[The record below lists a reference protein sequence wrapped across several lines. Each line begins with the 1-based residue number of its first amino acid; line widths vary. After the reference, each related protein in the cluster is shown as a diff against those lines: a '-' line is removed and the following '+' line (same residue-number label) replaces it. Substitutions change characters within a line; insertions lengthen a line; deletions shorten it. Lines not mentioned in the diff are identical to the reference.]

1 MSYSSTGSYNWLL
14 FFLRFSA
21 LPFLCTHCSLPWCS
35 QGQSFVAHS
44 SQRLRRKTWQTAVL
58 IGLQF
63 AAVSEQLL
71 GQSDTLAAWCPM
83 FKTMRT
89 RRDVWKNMF
98 CFVYVDCQVARLS
111 LSSGM
116 LKPIQDASWDL
127 PAATQSVV
135 SDRSP
140 YSAVWH
146 SSPLLR
152 KSLWAPRCETA
163 QTEFLLPT
171 KALCPGREL
180 VDPPQ
185 AALLTDPH
193 EEAKYVEMLKES
205 EGSVCSWDM
214 RHAINL
220 VLGQS
225 APSVLLGRFSKTF
238 TVFVTGLASHL
249 EDFELWQSQA
259 ICSCIHA
266 STQQNQL
273 SCTPRFHV
281 MLKNEIITKART
293 WHHNPITH
301 GLS

>member
-180 VDPPQ
+180 EDPPQ
-185 AALLTDPH
+185 AELADWPPWGIKICWNAQRIRRICLL
-193 EEAKYVEMLKES
+193 
-205 EGSVCSWDM
+205 M
-214 RHAINL
+214 RHETCNQPCAWSICTFRFVGKIFEDFHTLCHRSSIPPRRLWALAISSDML
-220 VLGQS
+220 VHPCQHPTKPVVVHPAVSCNAEKRNHHQS
-225 APSVLLGRFSKTF
+225 AYVAP
-238 TVFVTGLASHL
+238 
-249 EDFELWQSQA
+249 
-259 ICSCIHA
+259 
-266 STQQNQL
+266 
-273 SCTPRFHV
+273 
-281 MLKNEIITKART
+281 
-293 WHHNPITH
+293 
-301 GLS
+301 